1 MAIKKTTGKMSTP
14 IKFTPVEHLPSVLAV
29 LLYGRSGTGKTTIAA
44 SFPTPLLLLDIREK
58 GTDSVA
64 NVKGVKVGD
73 IENWDQFEEV
83 YWYLKKGQHDFK
95 TVVIDQLSTLQDLAL
110 AKALKENGK
119 KEEDAIS
126 KRDFGHASGLM
137 KTWILNYRDLIDDGI
152 HVVFLAHDRVTK
164 GEEDEGGGEDQIDPS
179 VGPRMMPSV
188 ASFLNGSVKIIG
200 NTFIRETFAIVNK
213 RKKRSVQYCMRI
225 GPHAYFVTKTR
236 SPVGVKSPDIIVN
249 PSYQKMVQVL
259 SGELRD
265 ETEEEEAPT
274 STVKKK
280 LKK

>member
-1 MAIKKTTGKMSTP
+1 MAIKKTTGKSTTP

-73 IENWDQFEEV
+73 IETWDQFEEV
-83 YWYLKKGQHDFK
+83 YWYLKNGKHDFK

-110 AKALKENGK
+110 VKALKENGK
-119 KEEDAIS
+119 KEDDAVS

-164 GEEDEGGGEDQIDPS
+164 GGDDDDGGSGEDQIDPQ

-225 GPHAYFVTKTR
+225 GPHAYFITKTR
-236 SPVGVKSPDIIVN
+236 SPVGIKSPDVIVN
-249 PSYQKMVQVL
+249 PSYDKMVQVL
-259 SGELRD
+259 TGELRD
-265 ETEEEEAPT
+265 EVEEEP
-274 STVKKK
+274 SGVRKK
-280 LKK
+280 LRK